1 MPLSLSQPQIL
12 AITHA
17 ASALYPADRDPFVAA
32 VTAALEG
39 QPIGDGTVGR
49 VICDLQRHFDH
60 PEPERGP
67 ARWESDRPNFQ
78 RTSKRAY

>member
-1 MPLSLSQPQIL
+1 
-12 AITHA
+12 
-17 ASALYPADRDPFVAA
+17 